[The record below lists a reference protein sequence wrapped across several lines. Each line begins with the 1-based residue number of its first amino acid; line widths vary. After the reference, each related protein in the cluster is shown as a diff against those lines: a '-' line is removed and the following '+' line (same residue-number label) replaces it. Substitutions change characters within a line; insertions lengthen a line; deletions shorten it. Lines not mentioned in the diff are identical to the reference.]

1 MKDGGIVGRG
11 SVSSLRRE
19 VRDEISRTAAD
30 ALPGIKD
37 FLRTYPDDM
46 SAYLRTVPWSDEPD
60 PPEVIRLVE
69 EAREWLRE
77 NGGRGIP
84 HEQIVRELGIE

>member
-1 MKDGGIVGRG
+1 
-11 SVSSLRRE
+11 
-19 VRDEISRTAAD
+19 
-30 ALPGIKD
+30 
-37 FLRTYPDDM
+37 M

>member
-1 MKDGGIVGRG
+1 MERA
-11 SVSSLRRE
+11 SVSALRRE
-19 VRDEISRTAAD
+19 VRDEVSLTAGK
-30 ALPGIKD
+30 ALPGIKE

-69 EAREWLRE
+69 EAREWLRQ

-84 HEQIVRELGIE
+84 LEQVMRELGIE